1 VNKNLSLLTISQVFG
16 FTANIITV
24 FLSGIVG
31 SQITSIKSLATL
43 PTALSVVGTAIFTI
57 LAAKIMG
64 KIGRRLGFFFGAL
77 VSSATCLLAAFAI
90 IQQNFILFCISHLI
104 LGLGIAFAHQYRFAA
119 AESVEKE
126 KAPKAISILML
137 AGIVSSFLGITLANY
152 TKNLIPD
159 HLYVGSYLLL
169 AVFTFMPAIFFIF
182 YKNNEKTKIDFNN
195 KYNGRRLS
203 EIIFQPK
210 FLQAIIAAT
219 FAYVVMSFLMTATP
233 LSMHVMEKMSLE
245 NTGLVLQFHL
255 VAMFLPSLITGHL
268 IKKFG
273 HSNIMYIGVLFFVVT
288 IILSLFE
295 QTFANYMV
303 ALIFLGLGWNFLFI
317 SGTSLVVLTYKEEEK
332 FRVQGINDLI
342 VFSTMALASLSAG
355 ILLSLTSWATMN
367 LICIPFLVLIVYSTF
382 RADILTKKRKSFDRI
397 ASYERQEISLIEF

>member
-1 VNKNLSLLTISQVFG
+1 MNKNLILLTISQIFG

-31 SQITSIKSLATL
+31 SQITSIKSLSTL
-43 PTALSVVGTAIFTI
+43 PTSLSVLGTAIFTI
-57 LAAKIMG
+57 FAAKIMN
-64 KIGRRLGFFFGAL
+64 KIGRKLGFIFASL
-77 VSSATCLLAAFAI
+77 VSSTTCLLGAYAI

-104 LGLGIAFAHQYRFAA
+104 LGLGIAFTHQYRFAA

-126 KAPKAISILML
+126 KVPKAISTLML

-152 TKNLIPD
+152 TKNFIPN

-169 AVFTFMPAIFFIF
+169 AVFTFMPTIFFIF
-182 YKNNEKTKIDFNN
+182 YKNNEKTKIDSNN
-195 KYNGRRLS
+195 QYNGRRLS
-203 EIIFQPK
+203 KILFQPR
-210 FLQAIIAAT
+210 FLQAIIAAA
-219 FAYVVMSFLMTATP
+219 FAYAVMSFLMTATP

-245 NTGLVLQFHL
+245 KTGIVLQFHL
-255 VAMFLPSLITGHL
+255 VAMFLPSLITGYL
-268 IKKFG
+268 IKKYG
-273 HSNIMYIGVLFFVVT
+273 HSNIIYVGVLFYIVT

-295 QTFANYMV
+295 QTFINYMV

-355 ILLSLTSWATMN
+355 ILLSLTSWKTMN
-367 LICIPFLVLIVYSTF
+367 LICTPFLILIVISTF
-382 RADILTKKRKSFDRI
+382 RAQKAEK
-397 ASYERQEISLIEF
+397 

>member
-1 VNKNLSLLTISQVFG
+1 MNKNLSLLALSQVFG

-43 PTALSVVGTAIFTI
+43 PTALAVVGTAIFTI

-64 KIGRRLGFFFGAL
+64 KIGRRLGFIFGAL
-77 VSSATCLLAAFAI
+77 VSSATCLLGVFAI

-137 AGIVSSFLGITLANY
+137 AGIVSGFMALTLANY
-152 TKNLIPD
+152 TKNFIPE
-159 HLYVGSYLLL
+159 HLYAGSYLLL
-169 AVFTFMPAIFFIF
+169 SIFTFIPAILLFF
-182 YKNNEKTKIDFNN
+182 YKDNEKPKLDFNN
-195 KYNGRRLS
+195 NNGRRFS
-203 EIIFQPK
+203 EILFQPR
-210 FLQAIIAAT
+210 FLQAATAAAV
-219 FAYVVMSFLMTATP
+219 AYAVMSCLMTATP
-233 LSMHVMEKMSLE
+233 LSMHVMEKISLE
-245 NTGLVLQFHL
+245 KTGIVLQFHL

-268 IKKFG
+268 IKRFG
-273 HSNIMYIGVLFFVVT
+273 HSNIMYIGVVFYLVT

-295 QTFANYMV
+295 QTYANYMV
-303 ALIFLGLGWNFLFI
+303 ALIFLGFGWNFLFI

-342 VFSTMALASLSAG
+342 VFTTMALASLSAG
-355 ILLSLTSWATMN
+355 ISLSLTSWQTIN
-367 LICIPFLVLIVYSTF
+367 LICLPFLAIIALVIWS
-382 RADILTKKRKSFDRI
+382 ADRMETSKNL
-397 ASYERQEISLIEF
+397 